1 MDMYLQGEK
10 LMISVENIPEL
21 CELIDK
27 AKKEAEQLNQTLNQL
42 SHFDLSIH
50 FSVGNSNEA
59 GGVETVSS
67 VNGTAPA
74 QEETDEEQI
83 T

>member
-1 MDMYLQGEK
+1 MYLQGEK

-21 CELIDK
+21 IALIDN

-50 FSVGNSNEA
+50 FSVGSSNET

-67 VNGTAPA
+67 ANGTALV
-74 QEETDEEQI
+74 QEETDKGEI